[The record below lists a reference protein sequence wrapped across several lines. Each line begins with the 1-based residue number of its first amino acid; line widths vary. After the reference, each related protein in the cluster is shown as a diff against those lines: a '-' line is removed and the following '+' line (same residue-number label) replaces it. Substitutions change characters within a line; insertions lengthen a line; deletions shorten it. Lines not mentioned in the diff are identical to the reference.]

1 MRTTVERLGHCISDW
16 KIFVDDDNY
25 ALSSGSCD
33 HCNLV
38 ILICF
43 RGYESIDTGTI
54 NGFEGTLFIQ
64 LSKDATLKEMIDE
77 VLTKAKQRHPELICS
92 KFLSFL

>member
-1 MRTTVERLGHCISDW
+1 MRTTVERLGHSIFDW

-25 ALSSGSCD
+25 ALSSGSCV

-43 RGYESIDTGTI
+43 RGYETIDTGTI
-54 NGFEGTLFIQ
+54 NGFEGTLFLQ
-64 LSKDATLKEMIDE
+64 LSKDSTLEQMIQE
-77 VLTKAKQRHPELICS
+77 VLTKARARHPELICS
-92 KFLSFL
+92 KFSSFL